1 LKNIKIPFRSSAAL
15 WLGRINETVY
25 SGVDDAVEYGMEG
38 KDCTS
43 IYQSCPYGKL
53 KTIPIYRGN
62 GIISDKWNLKDYTSF
77 QSMNEYIS
85 RKLSKFING

>member
-1 LKNIKIPFRSSAAL
+1 MKNSKIPFRSSAAL
-15 WLGRINETVY
+15 WLQRINESVY

-38 KDCTS
+38 KNCTS

-62 GIISDKWNLKDYTSF
+62 GIISDKWNVKDYISF
-77 QSMNEYIS
+77 HSMNEFI
-85 RKLSKFING
+85 KKELSKFING